1 MKKGTNLGVPL
12 SSTPPSVQHIS
23 STQKG
28 HFLLA
33 PKSLSSTP
41 KIPQF
46 QTKKPLSSTS
56 KTPQFYTPLNFTPKT
71 GGGVFVYLFEVFD
84 VELRGFRCGTE
95 GVSVLNWGVFGVE
108 LSDFGVELRDFRC
121 WRGVVLVWNRCV
133 KLRGTRVGGIR
144 TLKNGRFEVW
154 TR

>member
-108 LSDFGVELRDFRC
+108 LRGLCWTEGFLVWNWGILGAEKELPFCVELMCWTEGDVELR
-121 WRGVVLVWNRCV
+121 
-133 KLRGTRVGGIR
+133 R
-144 TLKNGRFEVW
+144 TPK
-154 TR
+154 